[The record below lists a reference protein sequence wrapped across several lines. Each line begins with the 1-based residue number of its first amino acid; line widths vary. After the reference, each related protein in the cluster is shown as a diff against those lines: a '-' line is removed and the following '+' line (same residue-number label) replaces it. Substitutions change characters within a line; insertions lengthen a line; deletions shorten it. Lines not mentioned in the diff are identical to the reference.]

1 MTGGTDSGTPKG
13 SGSCAALRS
22 RFPVVPLPLP
32 PGEEAETPDESAQ
45 PAPPATRPRFKHSLP
60 VIGTQRPPAPRPPG
74 RRGAAA
80 ERPPPPPRAATSPSF
95 KNSLR
100 VIGMQLLPV
109 LLQQE
114 G

>member
-1 MTGGTDSGTPKG
+1 VVARAQESVRTGFRTGGTDSGTPKG

-32 PGEEAETPDESAQ
+32 PGEEAEAPDESAK
-45 PAPPATRPRFKHSLP
+45 PAPP
-60 VIGTQRPPAPRPPG
+60 
-74 RRGAAA
+74 
-80 ERPPPPPRAATSPSF
+80 ATSPSF

-114 G
+114 GGRCA